1 VSQAKLA
8 EASGTGSTPGV
19 EQRAVASIDRAV
31 VHAVAGD
38 VDEGCLPATRAAAVL
53 EQASYATARERLVE
67 FRAVVPDPR
76 HSAVRVRDEH
86 LRRHDE
92 EQGLPRIRTVV
103 FDVGEVLVDESTE
116 YGTWADWLGVPRHT
130 FSAMFGA
137 VIARGQD
144 YRQVFQHF
152 QPGFDLATERKKR
165 LEAGLGEFF
174 NARDLYPDVRPCLE
188 ALRAEGYTVG
198 IAGNQTARAGVL
210 IRELNLPADFIS
222 TSDDLGA
229 EKPDVAF
236 FEQLLSRHSLT
247 AKATTY
253 VGDRFENDILPAQAA
268 GLTGVLLKRGPWGF
282 VNDTHP
288 DAAQAAARLDSLDEL
303 LAAIRNL

>member
-1 VSQAKLA
+1 M
-8 EASGTGSTPGV
+8 P
-19 EQRAVASIDRAV
+19 
-31 VHAVAGD
+31 
-38 VDEGCLPATRAAAVL
+38 P
-53 EQASYATARERLVE
+53 
-67 FRAVVPDPR
+67 
-76 HSAVRVRDEH
+76 
-86 LRRHDE
+86 
-92 EQGLPRIRTVV
+92 IRTVV

-152 QPGFDLATERKKR
+152 RPGFDLATERKKR

-222 TSDDLGA
+222 TSDDLDA

-236 FEQLLSRHSLT
+236 FEQLVSRHNLT
-247 AKATTY
+247 AEATAY

-268 GLTGVLLKRGPWGF
+268 GLTGILLKRGPWGY
-282 VNDTHP
+282 VNESHP
-288 DAAQAAARLDSLDEL
+288 DAARAGIRIDSLAEL